1 MQRFDNC
8 LPLSIASYNAGP
20 NRVDQWLA
28 QNGDFRV
35 PGGPDV
41 LDWIE
46 LIPFDETRNYVQRVT
61 EGIAIYRAKEG
72 VAVPYPLQQW
82 LH

>member
-1 MQRFDNC
+1 MRGRT
-8 LPLSIASYNAGP
+8 ASN
-20 NRVDQWLA
+20 QWLA

-46 LIPFDETRNYVQRVT
+46 LIPFDETRNYVERVT
-61 EGIAIYRAKEG
+61 EGHRDLPRQGRTGRALSAAA
-72 VAVPYPLQQW
+72 VAALTKPPP
-82 LH
+82 